1 MRLLR
6 VKDIHPTESEQ
17 MKAHYRKVISTEAKS
32 RNQER
37 ETSSAAML
45 LELPLQLGPRVIT
58 GHGQTSS
65 SCLCSSDPP
74 LLFTAAAQQDRF
86 PHSFS
91 GVACVLC
98 PTDVRFPSDCPEA
111 QARHIEEQST
121 LLSALVSSL
130 LIAFTPSCVIFK
142 LH

>member
-6 VKDIHPTESEQ
+6 VKEMYPTESEQ
-17 MKAHYRKVISTEAKS
+17 MKAHYRKAVSTEAKS

-37 ETSSAAML
+37 ETSSAATL
-45 LELPLQLGPRVIT
+45 LELPHQLGPRVIT

-65 SCLCSSDPP
+65 SCLCNSDPP
-74 LLFTAAAQQDRF
+74 LLFAAAAQQDRF

-98 PTDVRFPSDCPEA
+98 PTGVRFPSDCPEA
-111 QARHIEEQST
+111 HVRHIEEQST
-121 LLSALVSSL
+121 LLPALVSSL
-130 LIAFTPSCVIFK
+130 LVAFTPPCVIFK
-142 LH
+142 HH